1 MFGQHLLVAPIT
13 EEGATEVNVYL
24 PAGSWLSL
32 FNSEVING
40 DRWIAAPADLTQIPV
55 FIKENAV
62 IPLNLDA
69 SYELASDVGSRV
81 DGYERLSLII
91 YVTKDIEYQFKDD
104 LGNTIELTVAKK
116 GHTVEALV
124 TITGDYLVTLLFRA
138 MGMAAA
144 VKLNDKAQTHV
155 EDLEQFN
162 SGSYLQRGKDVLVTF
177 QQGITSI
184 SIEL

>member
-1 MFGQHLLVAPIT
+1 
-13 EEGATEVNVYL
+13 
-24 PAGSWLSL
+24 
-32 FNSEVING
+32 
-40 DRWIAAPADLTQIPV
+40 
-55 FIKENAV
+55 
-62 IPLNLDA
+62 
-69 SYELASDVGSRV
+69 LASDVGSRV